1 MLADAWIDSQRE
13 AWRIGVDESEIPPV
27 KDEAERLIP
36 SAWRPTFVRIVD
48 ALVRRD
54 YRLQAGVPGVA
65 PVSEDTA
72 AHIRDYV
79 QDYGATLAALPEES
93 WETSLCHWTGS
104 HWDALVDLWTEE
116 EGRSDLVLEVRVRET
131 DDGCLVNVHMV
142 YVP

>member
-1 MLADAWIDSQRE
+1 MSVHKPEVPA
-13 AWRIGVDESEIPPV
+13 V
-27 KDEAERLIP
+27 KDEAQRPIP
-36 SAWRPTFVRIVD
+36 SAWRPVFVGIVD
-48 ALVRRD
+48 AFVRHD
-54 YRLQAGVPGVA
+54 YLLQAGVPGVA

-93 WETSLCHWTGS
+93 WETSVCMWTGT

-116 EGRSDLVLEVRVRET
+116 EGRSDLVLQARVRET
-131 DDGCLVNVHMV
+131 GDGDMVDIHMV